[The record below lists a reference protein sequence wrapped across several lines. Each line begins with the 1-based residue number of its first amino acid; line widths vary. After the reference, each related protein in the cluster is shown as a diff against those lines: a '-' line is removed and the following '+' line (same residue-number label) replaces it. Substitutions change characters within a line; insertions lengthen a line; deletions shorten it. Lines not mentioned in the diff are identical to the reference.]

1 MNRSSVQLFVSRLLR
16 GHAKPRRW
24 APRSVL
30 VGVICW
36 LCVSQASV
44 WATDPTGVWR
54 GEWRSG
60 STGHRGPMSVVI
72 RPAGNGSYQGKFHGR
87 FLGVIP
93 FVYRA
98 DLHAYSDANG
108 NTVLHASKPLG
119 PLLGNYTMSTVVTG
133 SDLRG
138 SFQAAGDRGSIRM
151 RRVR

>member
-1 MNRSSVQLFVSRLLR
+1 MNRSSVQLLVERLPK
-16 GHAKPRRW
+16 GPAAAGRW
-24 APRSVL
+24 SPSKMLAGFL
-30 VGVICW
+30 CW
-36 LCVSQASV
+36 LCLSHASAL
-44 WATDPTGVWR
+44 ATDPTGVWR

-72 RPAGNGSYQGKFHGR
+72 RPSGNGTYQGKFHGR
-87 FLGVIP
+87 FMGVIP

-98 DLHAYSDANG
+98 DLHAYYDANG

-133 SDLRG
+133 SELQG
-138 SFQAAGDRGSIRM
+138 NFQAAGDRGTIRM